1 MWCHVTERTSLIIIL
16 VRVSLSLLDQF
27 AKTIESRG
35 GVGEYWKTVMNE
47 QSMPQAIGGLLGV
60 VPDSTQKKKADDCH
74 ENMKKP
80 FVGTEE
86 FEPRPNNSTKATDSL
101 PKSQAYP
108 DKKSF
113 VAKEEKQSSFDE
125 DFEPRPDKDI
135 GPERSGFMTVR
146 YVWFG
151 VYVSS

>member
-1 MWCHVTERTSLIIIL
+1 MILSL
-16 VRVSLSLLDQF
+16 SLSLLDQF

-47 QSMPQAIGGLLGV
+47 QSMPQAIGGLLGD
-60 VPDSTQKKKADDCH
+60 VPDSTPKKKADDCH

-86 FEPRPNNSTKATDSL
+86 FEPRPNVSSYHDGESKAENSTKDTDSL

-108 DKKSF
+108 DKKPF

-125 DFEPRPDKDI
+125 DFEPRPN
-135 GPERSGFMTVR
+135 
-146 YVWFG
+146 
-151 VYVSS
+151 VSAYNE

>member
-1 MWCHVTERTSLIIIL
+1 MKSLCATLALFSIL
-16 VRVSLSLLDQF
+16 LF

-47 QSMPQAIGGLLGV
+47 QSMPQAIGGLLGD
-60 VPDSTQKKKADDCH
+60 VPDSTPKKKADDCH

-86 FEPRPNNSTKATDSL
+86 FEPRPNVSSYHDGESKAENSTKDTDSL
-101 PKSQAYP
+101 PKSQAFH
-108 DKKSF
+108 DKKPF

-125 DFEPRPDKDI
+125 DFEPRPNI
-135 GPERSGFMTVR
+135 S
-146 YVWFG
+146 
-151 VYVSS
+151 VYNE